1 MSIRRVNPPELAP
14 PVGFSHATIMDSGRL
29 VLLAGQTALDSDG
42 RVVGTSIVEQFE
54 KVLMNLLTA
63 LTAAG
68 GSPDHLAK
76 LTIFCVDPGDYRQN
90 AREIGTIWHRLV
102 GREYPAMT
110 LVGVTRLWDEEALI
124 EIEGI
129 AVVS

>member
-1 MSIRRVNPPELAP
+1 
-14 PVGFSHATIMDSGRL
+14 MDSGRL